1 MLGPF
6 EYAVWIASALL
17 EAAVVVCA
25 LSKHSFRRYLFLNL
39 YMAGSLIANVARYFV
54 IAQYGQ
60 SSIQYCYTYYYSDCL
75 LTIGLYFALASLYS
89 QVFEEMHVERYV
101 RLAAVLLLAGTAFF
115 SYMVVHQVEDRMATR
130 FIVEV
135 AQNLYF
141 VGVVLTYVLWGAM
154 LKLRE
159 TRARLIQF
167 VLSLGLYFS
176 LFAANYALRN
186 LCPSLEHVWPYLIP
200 LFGCLLPL
208 TWAYAFWSIP
218 EDARFAPAR
227 LIAAVSR

>member
-6 EYAVWIASALL
+6 EYTVWIVSALL
-17 EAAVVVCA
+17 EAAVLVCA
-25 LSKHSFRRYLFLNL
+25 LTKHSFRRYLFLNL
-39 YMAGSLIANVARYFV
+39 YMVGSLLANVARYSVFSE
-54 IAQYGQ
+54 YGQ
-60 SSIQYCYTYYYSDCL
+60 TSIQYCYTYYYSDGL

-89 QVFEEMHVERYV
+89 QVFQEMNVERYV
-101 RLAAVLLLAGTAFF
+101 RLTAVLLFVGTAFF
-115 SYMVVHQVEDRMATR
+115 SYLVVRQMGDGVGVQFM
-130 FIVEV
+130 IEV
-135 AQNLYF
+135 SQNLYF

-186 LCPSLEHVWPYLIP
+186 LCPSLEHVWLYLIP

-218 EDARFAPAR
+218 DDARFAPAR
-227 LIAAVSR
+227 LVAAVSR